1 MKIKTIVIDNKQ
13 FSFSDT
19 TLIHSRNNSVGKTT
33 LIRLLLY
40 GMGYTIPSTNGF
52 DFSKKKIKLV
62 LLDSQNK
69 EMTFLRKGYELSIY
83 SKKIK
88 KEYYLKKNGRDDRH
102 LKILSI
108 LYQGITEPK
117 ILSNMLGLHYFDQD
131 KGWTLFN
138 GGTVIGGIDFNVDSL
153 LEGLTSLDIAER
165 NEKIRNLKDKKK
177 TYKQLETV
185 LKWKNSFG
193 FRNENTDWE
202 NFDKLQN
209 QLKSID
215 FEIDKKQTNLKKLS
229 DIKLKNTDFEEYI
242 SDFRI
247 RVKTS
252 AGDNIIVTKDNIVGF
267 EENQKII
274 DAKIAIEKRE
284 LEKLQLKR
292 IEKNDQ
298 INDEIGLVDNQER
311 ISHFVETVSN
321 LDLNI
326 NDVKKIINNINNN
339 LSKEKKNLESA
350 LRLNNTINKIYKRIC
365 SYADMLGVRECID
378 RDSRFL
384 FKHKLTGYS
393 GARRHLTYFGFK
405 LAILKEIQE
414 KFGISVP
421 IILDSPRSGELT
433 SENFEKMLKLLFDE
447 FSGNQIIVASIHK
460 PKEKFDKQITLTK
473 KLLDSGKKVDVNF
486 LAD

>member
-1 MKIKTIVIDNKQ
+1 M
-13 FSFSDT
+13 
-19 TLIHSRNNSVGKTT
+19 
-33 LIRLLLY
+33 
-40 GMGYTIPSTNGF
+40 
-52 DFSKKKIKLV
+52 
-62 LLDSQNK
+62 
-69 EMTFLRKGYELSIY
+69 
-83 SKKIK
+83 
-88 KEYYLKKNGRDDRH
+88 
-102 LKILSI
+102 
-108 LYQGITEPK
+108 
-117 ILSNMLGLHYFDQD
+117 
-131 KGWTLFN
+131 FN

-350 LRLNNTINKIYKRIC
+350 LRLNNTINEIYKRIC
-365 SYADMLGVRECID
+365 SYADILGVRECID

>member
-1 MKIKTIVIDNKQ
+1 MKIKTIIIDNKQ
-13 FSFSDT
+13 FDFSHT
-19 TLIHSRNNSVGKTT
+19 TLIHSKHNSVGKTT

-52 DFSKKKIKLV
+52 DFNSKRIKLV
-62 LLDSQNK
+62 LLDSQNE
-69 EMTFLRKGYELSIY
+69 EMTFLRNGYELRIY

-88 KEYYLKKNGRDDRH
+88 KEYYLKKNGEDLGH

-138 GGTVIGGIDFNVDSL
+138 GGKVIGGIHFNIDSL

-165 NEKIRNLKDKKK
+165 NEKIKNLKDKKK
-177 TYKQLETV
+177 TYNQLQTV
-185 LKWKNSFG
+185 LKWKSSFD
-193 FRNENTDWE
+193 FRNDNINWE

-215 FEIDKKQTNLKKLS
+215 FEIDKKQTNLKKLR

-274 DAKIAIEKRE
+274 DTKIAIEKRE

-292 IEKNDQ
+292 IEKNDH

-311 ISHFVETVSN
+311 ISHFVEAVSN

-339 LSKEKKNLESA
+339 LNKEKKNLESS
-350 LRLNNTINKIYKRIC
+350 LKSNNIINEIYNRIC
-365 SYADMLGVRECID
+365 SYADILGVRKCID
-378 RDSRFL
+378 RDSSFL
-384 FKHKLTGYS
+384 FKHRLTGYS
-393 GARRHLTYFGFK
+393 GALRHLTYYGFK

-414 KFGISVP
+414 KFGLSVP

-433 SENFEKMLKLLFDE
+433 SENFEKMLKLLFKD
-447 FSGNQIIVASIHK
+447 FSENQLIIASIYK
-460 PKEKFDKQITLTK
+460 PEEEFDKQIILTK
-473 KLLDSGKKVDVNF
+473 SLLNSGKEVDF
-486 LAD
+486 E